1 MSVIGI
7 RFYFRTTGHGTV
19 HCQRCGGDRLYQ
31 RCTGRRWIH
40 LLQIPLIPLDRIGE
54 HVQCRNCRTRYRLE
68 VLGMPTV
75 AAMQAA
81 LPAGSLTAVT
91 TMLRAGDRA
100 SAPARS
106 RAIDM
111 MQRAGLVDY
120 DDASLTADLAA
131 AATTDLAGGPAAADR
146 AEDAA
151 ANLPGDSPAAAAA
164 AAAAADGSV
173 ALRTLARQLI
183 RPAPEWFLADVVRV
197 GLADGPLS
205 DEERAA
211 AQLIAAH
218 LGMTSAQAHG
228 VIWLTEEG
236 AAAG

>member
-19 HCQRCGGDRLYQ
+19 HCQRCGGDRPYQ
-31 RCTGRRWIH
+31 QCTGRRWIH
-40 LLQIPLIPLDRIGE
+40 VLQIPVIPLDRVGE
-54 HVQCRNCRTRYRLE
+54 HVQCRICRTRYRLE
-68 VLGMPTV
+68 VLRMPTV
-75 AAMQAA
+75 AAMQTA
-81 LPAGSLTAVT
+81 LPAGSLAAVT
-91 TMLRAGDRA
+91 TMLRAGDPA

-106 RAIDM
+106 RAIEM

-120 DDASLTADLAA
+120 DDAALTADLAA
-131 AATTDLAGGPAAADR
+131 AGAADVP
-146 AEDAA
+146 EAA
-151 ANLPGDSPAAAAA
+151 PADLQAATPADLAAAAPAGLAEDPA
-164 AAAAADGSV
+164 ADADGSV
-173 ALRTLARQLI
+173 SLRTLARQLI

-205 DEERAA
+205 DEERGAA
-211 AQLIAAH
+211 RVIAAH

>member
-1 MSVIGI
+1 MSQEQAGDRGRRGELSLLIGV
-7 RFYFRTTGHGTV
+7 RFYFRTSGQGAL

-31 RCTGRRWIH
+31 RCTGRRWVH
-40 LLQIPLIPLDRIGE
+40 VLHIPVIPLDRIGE
-54 HVQCRNCRTRYRLE
+54 HVQCRSCRTRYRLE

-81 LPAGSLTAVT
+81 LPAGSLAAVT
-91 TMLRAGDRA
+91 TMLRAGDPA

-106 RAIDM
+106 RAVEM
-111 MQRAGLVDY
+111 VQRAGVAGY
-120 DDASLTADLAA
+120 DDATLTADLAA
-131 AATTDLAGGPAAADR
+131 AREPAADISA
-146 AEDAA
+146 
-151 ANLPGDSPAAAAA
+151 S
-164 AAAAADGSV
+164 
-173 ALRTLARQLI
+173 LRTLARQLI
-183 RPAPEWFLADVVRV
+183 RPAPEWFLADAVRV

-205 DEERAA
+205 EEERAA
-211 AQLIAAH
+211 AQLIASY